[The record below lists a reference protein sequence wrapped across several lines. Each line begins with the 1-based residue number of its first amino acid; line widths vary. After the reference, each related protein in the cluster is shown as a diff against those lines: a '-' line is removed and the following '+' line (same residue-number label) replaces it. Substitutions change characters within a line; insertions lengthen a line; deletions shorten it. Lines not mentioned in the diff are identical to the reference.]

1 MQKGFH
7 IGADRGRLSLR
18 PGPGN
23 LPSVYQHPHLID
35 THIAGEVEQGR
46 MLGPVPDH
54 LSPYCHCN
62 PIGLIPKP
70 HQPGRWR
77 LIVDLSA
84 PRDHSVNN
92 AIPSDVAQMHYSSV
106 LDAAAMV
113 RSLGPGAL
121 LAKMDLQ
128 NAYRIL
134 PVHADD
140 HPLLAIRWK
149 DATYLDTALPFG
161 LRSAPKI
168 FSAFADAL
176 AWVLL
181 RRGVSKQLHYLND
194 FLFIGAPSS
203 QECSSNLQRA
213 LQACQDLGVPVAVH
227 KTEGPTTK
235 LTFLG
240 IQIDSVIM
248 QLSLDQDKLS
258 RILSLVLSWRNR
270 RAATKRELLSL
281 IGHLSPAA
289 TVVQH
294 GRTFLRRMIDLA
306 KQARQPHH
314 HLRLSPTNRGWKQ
327 SCLTGLHTSLSIKT
341 LHLAYSVGWMPAF
354 EIEDGR

>member
-1 MQKGFH
+1 MADLAALEATATHAGPQSFKPATPLILPAWVKELATHPDKSFAAYILTGMQKGFH

-54 LSPYCHCN
+54 LSPHCHCN

-161 LRSAPKI
+161 L
-168 FSAFADAL
+168 
-176 AWVLL
+176 
-181 RRGVSKQLHYLND
+181 
-194 FLFIGAPSS
+194 
-203 QECSSNLQRA
+203 
-213 LQACQDLGVPVAVH
+213 
-227 KTEGPTTK
+227 
-235 LTFLG
+235 
-240 IQIDSVIM
+240 
-248 QLSLDQDKLS
+248 
-258 RILSLVLSWRNR
+258 
-270 RAATKRELLSL
+270 
-281 IGHLSPAA
+281 
-289 TVVQH
+289 
-294 GRTFLRRMIDLA
+294 
-306 KQARQPHH
+306 
-314 HLRLSPTNRGWKQ
+314 
-327 SCLTGLHTSLSIKT
+327 
-341 LHLAYSVGWMPAF
+341 
-354 EIEDGR
+354 